1 MLTFIMMFLQLAH
14 SQSMLNP
21 GGPAARSI
29 SRLSWIVFV
38 IFLVVTVVMWILIA
52 WVAVRRRGTLQDH
65 APVDAEGGFSWI
77 LIGGLA
83 VPFVVLTVVFVL
95 NVDTLSG
102 FPMEDGAVKPEIR
115 VVGHQWWWEIQYLSD
130 DPTQQFTTAN
140 EIHIPAGKMVDIE
153 LVSHDVIHSFWV
165 PRLHGKEDLIPG
177 QPNIIRIRADQPG
190 TFRGQCAEYCG
201 EEHAHMIILVVAQ
214 TPADFAAWKE
224 KQLAPAS
231 QPADAEGQHGEELF
245 LSGPC
250 ALCHAI
256 RGTGAGGT
264 IAPDLTHLASR
275 QGLAAN
281 MLDNNMANLEAW
293 VTHAQSLKPG
303 SKMPDLAEF
312 TGADLRSLVAYLQEL
327 N

>member
-1 MLTFIMMFLQLAH
+1 MLVFAAVLLQLAG

-29 SRLSWIVFV
+29 SRLSWIVFI
-38 IFLVVTVVMWILIA
+38 IFLVVTLVMWALIA
-52 WVAVRRRGTLQDH
+52 WVAVRRRGTFEEH
-65 APVDAEGGFSWI
+65 APYDAEGGFSWI
-77 LIGGLA
+77 LIGGVV
-83 VPFVVLTVVFVL
+83 VPFVVLTFIFIL

-102 FPMEDGAVKPEIR
+102 FPMHDGQMKPEIR

-130 DPTQQFTTAN
+130 DPSQEFTTAN
-140 EIHIPAGKMVDIE
+140 EIHIPAGKMVDVE
-153 LVSHDVIHSFWV
+153 LVSNDVIHSFWV

-177 QPNIIRIRADQPG
+177 QPNMIRIRADQPG

-201 EEHAHMIILVVAQ
+201 EEHAHMVILVVAQ
-214 TPADFAAWKE
+214 SPDDFNAWRQRQLSPAV
-224 KQLAPAS
+224 
-231 QPADAEGQHGEELF
+231 QPADAEGQHGEQIF

-250 ALCHAI
+250 ALCHSI
-256 RGTGAGGT
+256 RGTGAGGS

-275 QGLAAN
+275 RGLAAN
-281 MLDNNMANLEAW
+281 MLVNNTANLEAW

-312 TGADLRSLVAYLQEL
+312 TGEDLRSLVAYLQEL
-327 N
+327 H